1 MHVLRFTPILAH
13 ASAIHPLFHIFQPFI
28 FFFLP
33 FPSFIVVY
41 NEWTILQLEQE
52 KWQNISALLIA
63 PACLIRSNV
72 VIMNTYACTYPSCN
86 WVTLTCCILSSYMY
100 LDPLKSQVHPTQR
113 HVFLAIKCQIV
124 ENVCTQCFVINLV
137 NFFTFD
143 FDEAMTSSSTV
154 WTKVRG
160 EDEDDDVLGGWILC
174 WKISASVNI
183 KSLLIHHP
191 NQVTYKICSFW

>member
-1 MHVLRFTPILAH
+1 
-13 ASAIHPLFHIFQPFI
+13 
-28 FFFLP
+28 
-33 FPSFIVVY
+33 
-41 NEWTILQLEQE
+41 
-52 KWQNISALLIA
+52 
-63 PACLIRSNV
+63 
-72 VIMNTYACTYPSCN
+72 MNTYACTYPSCN

-154 WTKVRG
+154 
-160 EDEDDDVLGGWILC
+160 
-174 WKISASVNI
+174 
-183 KSLLIHHP
+183 
-191 NQVTYKICSFW
+191 